1 MPARAETILFMPNLP
16 SENEER
22 FFKEHELKLR
32 MEHLQR
38 EQQAL
43 AESEKR
49 RLKELH
55 FMHCP
60 KCGQKLT
67 PENYGNVEVDV
78 CPSCKGMWLDAQE
91 LEQIVENT
99 RISKTFRNFLNTLLG
114 HRT

>member
-1 MPARAETILFMPNLP
+1 MQYVP

-32 MEHLQR
+32 MQELER

-55 FMHCP
+55 YMHCP
-60 KCGQKLT
+60 KCGQELA
-67 PENYGNVEVDV
+67 PEKYGNVEVDL

-91 LEQIVENT
+91 LEEIVKNT
-99 RISKTFRNFLNTLLG
+99 RISATFRNFLKTILG
-114 HRT
+114 RSG

>member
-1 MPARAETILFMPNLP
+1 MPTMP

-32 MEHLQR
+32 MEQLER
-38 EQQAL
+38 QQKAI

-60 KCGQKLT
+60 KCGQKLA
-67 PENYGNVEVDV
+67 PEKYGKVEVDV
-78 CPSCKGMWLDAQE
+78 CPTCKGMWLDAQE
-91 LEQIVENT
+91 LEQIVQNT
-99 RISKTFRNFLNTLLG
+99 KISATFRNFLNTVLK
-114 HRT
+114 RSS

>member
-1 MPARAETILFMPNLP
+1 MSMKP
-16 SENEER
+16 SENEEK

-32 MEHLQR
+32 MERLQH
-38 EQQAL
+38 EQKAL

-55 FMHCP
+55 YMHCP

-67 PENYGNVEVDV
+67 TENYGAVEVDV

-91 LEQIVENT
+91 LEAIVQKT
-99 RISKTFRNFLNTLLG
+99 TISHTFRKFLNTVLG
-114 HRT
+114 RPS

>member
-1 MPARAETILFMPNLP
+1 MPIVP

-32 MEHLQR
+32 MQR
-38 EQQAL
+38 LEEEQKAL

-55 FMHCP
+55 HMHCP
-60 KCGQKLT
+60 KCGQRIV
-67 PENYGNVEVDV
+67 PEKYGKVEVDV

-91 LEQIVENT
+91 LEQILEST
-99 RISKTFRNFLNTLLG
+99 KISSTFRRFLNTVLG
-114 HRT
+114 HSG

>member
-1 MPARAETILFMPNLP
+1 MSFVP

-32 MEHLQR
+32 MERLQQ
-38 EQQAL
+38 EQRAL

-60 KCGQKLT
+60 KCGQKLAT
-67 PENYGNVEVDV
+67 EKYGNVEVDV

-91 LEQIVENT
+91 LEQIVQKT
-99 RISKTFRNFLNTLLG
+99 TISNTFRKFLNTVLG
-114 HRT
+114 R

>member
-1 MPARAETILFMPNLP
+1 MSIVP

-32 MEHLQR
+32 MHRLEE
-38 EQQAL
+38 EQKAL
-43 AESEKR
+43 AEKEKR

-60 KCGQKLT
+60 KCGQRLATEK
-67 PENYGNVEVDV
+67 YGKVEVDV

-91 LEQIVENT
+91 LERIVEGAAITN
-99 RISKTFRNFLNTLLG
+99 TFRRFLNTVLG
-114 HRT
+114 RPN